1 MPYPGHG
8 VLGTASGVARF
19 KPASLDE
26 IPEDLLHGLLPL
38 APRGELPVSIHMGV
52 LLQSYLGLALRSA
65 HRWGKHRFSAE
76 ESITI
81 LLHQPG
87 PQCLDLGAIMGLR
100 LGFSGHL
107 DH

>member
-1 MPYPGHG
+1 M
-8 VLGTASGVARF
+8 VRL

-26 IPEDLLHGLLPL
+26 ITEDLLYGLLPL
-38 APRGELPVSIHMGV
+38 APQGELLVSIHPGV
-52 LLQSYLGLALRSA
+52 LLQSYLGLANRST

-76 ESITI
+76 EGITI
-81 LLHQPG
+81 LLLQPG
-87 PQCLDLGAIMGLR
+87 PQCLDLGAIIGLR